1 MCRPAEALA
10 RERRSPYRRGMRTPR
25 FATLLALTI
34 LATGQL
40 AAQSPS
46 ITVIAAPGFRA
57 RPIRQ
62 HQLSWQV
69 AFDTAAGGIVAQR
82 VALGLFTFGGTVR
95 VDGIAPYA
103 REAER
108 AGYADSAR
116 FVSDGRVVLAVA
128 DSAAAGPIQV
138 EPRGIAGANAGRLL
152 LGAAGWPIARVVVVT
167 LEPLDLFVTAGGA
180 GFGER
185 DRVRLDDVAGVAYVS
200 DPAASP
206 AVVAIALGRGAR
218 GRMQT
223 GIVETMVERNYDGAV
238 GRERRN
244 VNRLVLYVEPDRT
257 GEGAMSAE
265 ILFGLGRSEAEA
277 LEAARGGSLGVPA
290 AAAVPRITTPLPEIA
305 LALGHLAG
313 TAAWIGGPAPWV
325 SPDPTWPRGD
335 ELWRQLGTEVRRLV
349 TRDYGRP
356 DSAAVDFTSLRTRL
370 VEGLFGIEHDG
381 DRLAVAPRLDGI
393 ADTFTWRVDG
403 LRVGSDSLALAYRP
417 ADRRVTVTVGAA
429 RRVRLSLRF
438 LWLSGASC
446 VTMRRGQWPVERLPL
461 VMMTDGTGYVD
472 VRSGYDPA
480 AITVTAAGCG
490 G

>member
-1 MCRPAEALA
+1 ML
-10 RERRSPYRRGMRTPR
+10 
-25 FATLLALTI
+25 LLAPLTD
-34 LATGQL
+34 LPTYRL
-40 AAQSPS
+40 SAQA

-62 HQLSWQV
+62 HQLSYQV
-69 AFDTAAGGIVAQR
+69 AFDTAAGGILARR

-95 VDGIAPYA
+95 VDGIAPYS
-103 REAER
+103 REAEP
-108 AGYADSAR
+108 AGYPDSAR
-116 FVSDGRVVLAVA
+116 FEADGRVVLAVA

-152 LGAAGWPIARVVVVT
+152 LRAAGWPIARVVVVT
-167 LEPLDLFVTAGGA
+167 FEPLDLFVTAGGA

-223 GIVETMVERNYDGAV
+223 GMVEMMVERDYDGAV
-238 GRERRN
+238 GRERRS
-244 VNRLVLYVEPDRT
+244 VSRLVLYVEPDRA
-257 GEGAMSAE
+257 GDGAMSAE

-277 LEAARGGSLGVPA
+277 LEAARSGSLDAPA
-290 AAAVPRITTPLPEIA
+290 ATAQPRITTPLPEIA
-305 LALGHLAG
+305 LALAHLAG
-313 TAAWIGGPAPWV
+313 AASWVGGPAPWV

-335 ELWRQLGTEVRRLV
+335 ELWRQLSGEARRLV

-356 DSAAVDFTSLRTRL
+356 DSVAVDLTSLRTRL
-370 VEGLFGIEHDG
+370 LEGLFGLEHDR
-381 DRLAVAPRLDGI
+381 DRIVIAPRLEGI
-393 ADTFTWRVDG
+393 ADTFAWRVEG
-403 LRVGSDSLALAYRP
+403 LRVGSDSLALLYRP
-417 ADRRVTVTVGAA
+417 ADRRATITVGAA
-429 RRVRLSLRF
+429 RRVRLALRF
-438 LWLSGASC
+438 PWLSGEAC
-446 VTMRRGQWPVERLPL
+446 VIMRRGQWPVERLQL
-461 VMMTDGTGYVD
+461 VMMDDGSGYVD

-480 AITVTAAGCG
+480 AITVSAGGCG